1 MTGRISIKR
10 KGGCFPTFCLLVLLV
25 AVVLVTWLSTLG
37 LPDSALRRIEQAAAG
52 QGVYLRIG
60 KLKLAPS
67 AGLAVKAEGLQ
78 LRAAAGDEHP
88 LATLDEVVAGM
99 RVRDI
104 LSGNFLPKS
113 VSLVRGKVQ
122 LPVDDQPGEYLDI
135 NLSSLNMLSRRKN
148 VVRLS
153 DTNLQVEGISLK
165 VRGTFDLANLLEGGM
180 APGGTGSDD
189 AGADDAAEPLDL
201 AKFIASVQ
209 PQIQEAYRIIHSQQ
223 WREDE
228 APALDIDFN
237 ARQDLYAT
245 LHLTL
250 PRYDIEL
257 LHFRNGEAQLE
268 FRNNTVVI
276 HRLKFSTIEP
286 DSDVRLQGGYDISS
300 RLLSFRIDSDAPLI
314 RMAERLTEDEQLR
327 GLMGKIRHADTDSPE
342 IKLAGHLRFTETF
355 EPEDIRVQGDLAQRR
370 LSIGQS
376 LIDNAEL
383 SFLYNNGD
391 FHIHKCTLSLPEGEL
406 KLAASLKHGEGEADF
421 GADID
426 VAKLLAL
433 VSEFTTDPVA
443 LPPELTLQGYTRLSL
458 NAALHTEPFIPG
470 MSSWEDLVPQL
481 DVLKFSAD
489 VDQAAY
495 GQLHLTRPG
504 LDITLNGIEQGADM
518 LPTFIRE
525 AELAVRSS
533 QAQWQEEDPASCVGL
548 GDFHLRLNAG
558 EGIAFSNLRGE
569 EPGVDVR
576 KGKLSLSAHN
586 LSHGTMD
593 VEELSV
599 SLTADKGF
607 RLSDKPSEILPC
619 AGLELCA
626 EGIRDGDCDLGKAEL
641 HAVLDESRP
650 DSASF
655 VFNLTNAEGRALFL
669 KAQSDWAQHGRISL
683 HNVEADLPLASFA
696 PVLEHF
702 GITTTAIEWPEN
714 VNLRGYADINAETR
728 QLVEGRFHLSVPK
741 LVRTPSNV
749 KALAGKNA
757 AIGIEADVYL
767 STPPEGRLGFSAD
780 VNVSQETGC
789 FQGQITGD
797 VHGRLRI
804 TGHNTIRADVV
815 DSLIDLNDAHDI
827 IRDFRFN
834 DASRNVVS
842 DIDVHVDLTDAGGGV
857 RVDSFCKAELFDI
870 AYMLGGIENAP
881 DGTERVR
888 KDLGKDPFTYCPH
901 AGCTVLVHVVD
912 GCTTADGTK
921 VPNECTI
928 TLGNALLEYD
938 NTPWLKRQGFAAG
951 TKTTK
956 LTGDSVIIDVEHSF
970 VEINNVA
977 GTVYPAYSFGMFY
990 PELQDFMSDVLLYS
1004 PAQVEAE
1011 QCVFPIYEDCKRPMS
1026 GTIRAVCAAESG
1038 FRFIGTT
1045 IPLGNFSGFVYL
1057 ADDYVQ
1063 LDRLNATC
1071 WEGVLNAVVKIGFSG
1086 KHTTFDGLATAEA
1099 MDLKSIAAAYGS
1111 EQNNALCD
1119 GSIRFRAASPELKD
1133 IEAYGR
1139 IDIRNGDLL
1148 TLGIFHPVGELISDI
1163 PGYFSKLEKTATKAM
1178 GAKEGTNV
1186 ISWMFDSTGK
1196 AVNNVSSKLDSWSN
1210 NIPFAN
1216 HILAYNL
1223 REAYSRFT
1231 IGNGHLVTHSMKAKG
1246 SNLKV
1251 KANLDLD
1258 LDSMILRGDM
1268 WPHIS
1273 SLPAIVIA
1281 PITFLS
1287 KYVIDIKIDGPI
1299 DNLKWGFGLD
1309 SRFHEDTE
1317 PSATA
1322 EQTGR
1327 HGTMPCA
1334 AQPQ

>member
-1 MTGRISIKR
+1 MTGRISIRR
-10 KGGCFPTFCLLVLLV
+10 KGGCFPTLCLLVLLA

-37 LPDSALRRIEQAAAG
+37 LPDNVLRRIEQAAAE
-52 QGVYLRIG
+52 QGIYLRIG

-67 AGLAVKAEGLQ
+67 WGLAAKAEGLE

-88 LATLDEVVAGM
+88 LATVDELVAG
-99 RVRDI
+99 VRLTDI
-104 LSGNFLPKS
+104 LSGNYIPRS
-113 VSLVRGKVQ
+113 VSLVRGRIQ
-122 LPVDDQPGEYLDI
+122 LPVDNQPGEYLDI
-135 NLSSLNMLSRRKN
+135 NLPALNMQSRRKN
-148 VVRLS
+148 VLRLS
-153 DTNLQVEGISLK
+153 DTHLQVEGISLK
-165 VRGTFDLANLLEGGM
+165 IRGTVDLTKFLEGG
-180 APGGTGSDD
+180 ANPGDTGSDVAD
-189 AGADDAAEPLDL
+189 ANDTAEPLDL
-201 AKFIASVQ
+201 AKSIESAQ
-209 PQIQEAYRIIHSQQ
+209 PQIQRAYHMIHRQQ
-223 WREDE
+223 WREGE
-228 APALDIDFN
+228 APALDIDLN
-237 ARQDLYAT
+237 ARENLRAA

-268 FRNNTVVI
+268 FCDNTVVI
-276 HRLKFSTIEP
+276 HHLKFSTIEP
-286 DSDVRLQGGYDISS
+286 DSDVRLQGGYDIGS
-300 RLLSFRIDSDAPLI
+300 RLLSFRIDSNAPLI
-314 RMAERLTEDEQLR
+314 RMAERLAEDEPLR
-327 GLMGKIRHADTDSPE
+327 GLLGKIRHADTDSPE
-342 IKLAGHLRFTETF
+342 IKLAGHLHFTETF
-355 EPEDIRVQGDLAQRR
+355 EPEDIKVQGDLAQRR
-370 LSIGQS
+370 LFIGQS
-376 LIDNAEL
+376 LVDNAEL

-391 FHIHKCTLSLPEGEL
+391 FHIHKCILSLPEGEL
-406 KLAASLKHGEGEADF
+406 KLAASLKRGEGEADF
-421 GADID
+421 EADID

-433 VSEFTTDPVA
+433 VSEFTADPVA
-443 LPPELTLQGYTRLSL
+443 LPPELTLQGYTRLSV
-458 NAALHTEPFIPG
+458 NATLHTAPFVPG

-481 DVLKFSAD
+481 DVLKLSAD

-504 LDITLNGIEQGADM
+504 LDVTLSGIEQGPDM

-525 AELAVRSS
+525 VELAVRSS

-548 GDFHLRLNAG
+548 GDFRLLLNAG
-558 EGIAFSNLRGE
+558 DGMAFSDLRGE
-569 EPGVDVR
+569 KPDVDVR
-576 KGKLSLSAHN
+576 KGELALSAHK
-586 LSHGTMD
+586 LSHGTMG
-593 VEELSV
+593 VEELSIT
-599 SLTADKGF
+599 LTADKGF
-607 RLSDKPSEILPC
+607 RLSNKPADILPC
-619 AGLELCA
+619 AALELCA
-626 EGIRDGDCDLGKAEL
+626 KGIRDGDCDLGKAEL
-641 HAVLDESRP
+641 HAALDESRP

-655 VFNLTNAEGRALFL
+655 VFKLTNAEGRTLFL
-669 KAQSDWAQHGRISL
+669 KAQPDWAQPEHITL
-683 HNVEADLPLASFA
+683 HKVEAELPLAPFA

-702 GITTTAIEWPEN
+702 GITTTAIEWPGN
-714 VNLRGYADINAETR
+714 VHLRGYADINAKTQ
-728 QLVEGRFHLSVPK
+728 QLDEGQFHLSVPK
-741 LVRTPSNV
+741 LVRTPSKV

-757 AIGIEADVYL
+757 TIGIEADVYL
-767 STPPEGRLGFSAD
+767 STPPGGQLGFIAN
-780 VNVSQETGC
+780 VNVSQRTGS

-797 VHGRLRI
+797 VQGRLRI

-888 KDLGKDPFTYCPH
+888 RDLGKDPFTYCPH
-901 AGCTVLVHVVD
+901 AACTVLVHVVD
-912 GCTTADGTK
+912 GCTTADGAK

-938 NTPWLKRQGFAAG
+938 NTPWLRRQGFATG
-951 TKTTK
+951 TKSTQ

-1004 PAQVEAE
+1004 PAQVEAD
-1011 QCVFPIYEDCKRPMS
+1011 QCVFPIYADCKRPMS
-1026 GTIRAVCAAESG
+1026 GTIRAICAAESG

-1045 IPLGNFSGFVYL
+1045 IPLSNFSGFVYL
-1057 ADDYVQ
+1057 TDDYVQ
-1063 LDRLNATC
+1063 LDQLNATC

-1111 EQNNALCD
+1111 EQNKALCD
-1119 GSIRFRAASPELKD
+1119 GTIRFRAASPKLKD
-1133 IEAYGR
+1133 IEAYGQ

-1148 TLGIFHPVGELISDI
+1148 TLGVFHPVGELISDI

-1178 GAKEGTNV
+1178 GSKEGTNV

-1196 AVNNVSSKLDSWSN
+1196 AVDQVSDKLDSWSN

-1216 HILAYNL
+1216 HVLAYNL

-1231 IGNGHLVTHSMKAKG
+1231 IGNGHLVTHSMKAMG

-1258 LDSMILRGDM
+1258 LDSMIIRGDL
-1268 WPHIS
+1268 WPQIS

-1309 SRFHEDTE
+1309 SRFQDTE
-1317 PSATA
+1317 PSTTA